1 MPRKMNVQNVI
12 RFDDVEKKIRFAAAA
27 LATVLLFLYRPAFS
41 LAADSAAGA
50 APPQPAAASASA
62 DDDYEDEYED
72 DTKKVT
78 VADPLEP
85 FNQDMYKLNDFLIL
99 YVLEPVAKVEKAVI
113 PWEFR
118 TIFRNM
124 LQNIRFPVRFVNSLL
139 QAKWEKAGDE
149 FASFFLNTTVGFLG
163 MADVSAAYPGL
174 KKSPEDMGQTFAVW
188 GWDESIYL
196 TLPFF
201 GPSTLRDALGKVPD
215 WVLNPLFWLVPGT
228 AESIGLRAGEAVN
241 DTSFRIGDYE
251 TIKKASLDPYVA
263 IRNGYVQN
271 REKSISE

>member
-1 MPRKMNVQNVI
+1 MPPKMNLPNSI
-12 RFDDVEKKIRFAAAA
+12 RCLDLEKTIRVVGAAFAV
-27 LATVLLFLYRPAFS
+27 VLFCLCLPAFS
-41 LAADSAAGA
+41 PAADSTAGA
-50 APPQPAAASASA
+50 ASPQPAAASASA
-62 DDDYEDEYED
+62 ADDYEDEYED
-72 DTKKVT
+72 DPKQVT
-78 VADPLEP
+78 VADPLKP
-85 FNQDMYKLNDFLIL
+85 FNQEMYTFNDFTML
-99 YVLEPVAKVEKAVI
+99 YVLEPVAKVEKAVV

-188 GWDESIYL
+188 GWEESSYL

-201 GPSTLRDALGKVPD
+201 GPSTVRDALGRLPD
-215 WVLNPLFWLVPGT
+215 AVLDPLFWYANLT
-228 AESIGLRAGEAVN
+228 QSLSLRGGEAIN

-263 IRNGYVQN
+263 IRNGYIQN